1 MGRMSAPPAAVC
13 VHAPAGAVTLRPHQ
27 QESFDKATEYL
38 REHDRVTVVLPCGTG
53 KTILGQQLAQS
64 QARHGRSAI
73 LVLLPSLALLSQT
86 LKVWDK
92 HSRRRLAAFAF
103 CSDPSVS
110 TEDLPVPVSTNPSE
124 LAAWVARTSCQ
135 IGGPQGPQMVVFSTY
150 QSSRR
155 IADAHNLHGLG
166 AWHAV
171 VADEAHCSA
180 GDFESAFST
189 VVDDRKI
196 PAAVR
201 IFLTA
206 TRRIRDDA
214 QAAAFCMDNP
224 DAFGPVVDTLPVPEA
239 IDRKLLSD
247 YQVVVVAITDS
258 DVREALS
265 NSGSD
270 GAETRPAT
278 ETALQIAV
286 LAAASKY
293 GLRRMMV
300 FHNDVATSKHFTD
313 TLGQVAGKVNKVNPG
328 ALVAMHID
336 AKTKTRVRAEYLAA
350 LSEPGDDNVAVL
362 SNVRCLGQGID
373 VPALDGVVFGA
384 PRTSTIDI
392 TQCVGRALRRDP
404 DRSEPAVIV
413 LPAFVDDEHDLAS
426 QVSLSRFRHVYRTL
440 LSLADM
446 DSSMVGALKSR
457 RGSTQ
462 NVERRGG
469 AARLEILAADGG
481 PGPQELL
488 QAISLRTLKLLTP
501 GWDFGFSQLQMFVAE
516 HGHCRIPAN
525 YVSPD
530 GFGLWSWA
538 RGNRRRRELLTDAQR
553 NALDSVEGWQWNL
566 HDAAWQAAYERLA
579 EFAAVHGHCRVPQG
593 YYCED
598 GFLLTPWAPAQ
609 RFQYQAG
616 TLAPERAQLLSRLAG
631 WSWDPYADNW
641 EIGFEHLVAFVE
653 KFGHAA
659 PPYDYCTEDGYQ
671 LGSWCGKQRQDGN
684 ADRMTAERRARL
696 KAQPGWEWDLREAR
710 WLAGLTE
717 LRRFKAE
724 FGHTKVP
731 ARYVT
736 GSGYMLGRWL
746 NHQRSDVRIDKLSDE
761 RYELMDAEGVDW
773 DPGQGAHGDLS
784 SRIPRR
790 SA

>member
-1 MGRMSAPPAAVC
+1 MNTQIAELGVLVPADT
-13 VHAPAGAVTLRPHQ
+13 VTLRPHQ
-27 QESFDKATEYL
+27 QEAFDKASQYL
-38 REHDRVTVVLPCGTG
+38 GEHDRVTVVLPCGTG

-86 LKVWDK
+86 LKVWNK
-92 HSRRRLAAFAF
+92 HSRRQLAPFAF
-103 CSDPSVS
+103 CSDPSIS
-110 TEDLPVPVSTNPSE
+110 SEDLPVPVSTKPAD
-124 LAAWVARTSCQ
+124 LAAWVSRTSCQ

-150 QSSRR
+150 HSSPR
-155 IADAHNLHGLG
+155 IAEAHRLHGLG

-206 TRRIRDDA
+206 TRRIRDDV

-224 DAFGPVVDTLPVPEA
+224 DAFGPVVDTLPVPAA
-239 IDRKLLSD
+239 IVRQLLSD
-247 YQVVVVAITDS
+247 YQVVVVAVTDK
-258 DVREALS
+258 DVRQALS
-265 NSGSD
+265 DSGSD
-270 GAETRPAT
+270 GAEARPAT
-278 ETALQIAV
+278 ETAVQVAV
-286 LAAASKY
+286 LAAAKKY

-300 FHNDVATSKHFTD
+300 FHNDVAASRHFTE
-313 TLGQVAGKVNKVNPG
+313 TLVEAAGKVNKVNPA
-328 ALVAMHID
+328 ALVAMHVD
-336 AKTKTRVRAEYLAA
+336 AKTKTRMRAGYLEV
-350 LSEPGDDNVAVL
+350 LSDPGHDQVAVL

-440 LSLADM
+440 LALADM
-446 DSSMVGALKSR
+446 DSSMVGSLSSR
-457 RGSTQ
+457 RRSSQGSSS
-462 NVERRGG
+462 GG
-469 AARLEILAADGG
+469 DGSRLEIMASDGS

-488 QAISLRTLKLLTP
+488 RALSLRTLKLLTP

-516 HGHCRIPAN
+516 HGHCRIPTN
-525 YVSPD
+525 YVTPD

-538 RGNRRRRELLTDAQR
+538 RGNRQRRELLTDAQR
-553 NALDSVEGWQWNL
+553 NALDSVDGWQWNL

-579 EFAAVHGHCRVPQG
+579 EFAAAHGHCRVPQG

-609 RFQYQAG
+609 RFQYQSG
-616 TLAPERAQLLSRLAG
+616 TLAPERALLLSRLAG
-631 WSWDPYADNW
+631 WSWDPHADNW
-641 EIGFEHLVAFVE
+641 ETGFEHLVAFVE

-659 PPYDYCTEDGYQ
+659 PPYDFRTEDGYP
-671 LGSWCGKQRQDGN
+671 LGTWCGKQRQDGN
-684 ADRMTAERRARL
+684 ADRMTVERRDRL
-696 KAQPGWEWDLREAR
+696 KAQPGWQWDLREAR
-710 WLAGLTE
+710 WHAGLIE
-717 LRRFKAE
+717 LRRFRAE

-731 ARYVT
+731 ARYVSA
-736 GSGYMLGRWL
+736 SGYPLGRWL
-746 NHQRSDVRIDKLSDE
+746 NHQRSDARIDKLSDD
-761 RYELMDAEGVDW
+761 RFALMDAEGVDW
-773 DPGQGAHGDLS
+773 DPGQGAHS
-784 SRIPRR
+784 HRNIQVPRR